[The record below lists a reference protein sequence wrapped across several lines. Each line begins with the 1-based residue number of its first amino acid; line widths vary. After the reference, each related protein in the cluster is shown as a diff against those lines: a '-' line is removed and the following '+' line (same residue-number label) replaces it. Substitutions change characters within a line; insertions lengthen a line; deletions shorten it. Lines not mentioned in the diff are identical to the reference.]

1 MARVSK
7 PALSPPAFATTVGGA
22 APTRASDPP
31 AMSVSRF
38 DKATENLV
46 RWSVRGEWMEWH
58 LDIYNAHVA
67 PVADTLDVSE
77 DEFEELLG
85 DVADMLGVFI
95 VEDFFTARFGE
106 DGEANVVDDYLKRR
120 GWRET
125 APGRRYLES
134 LRDSM
139 VSLHEVVGIDPGRSM
154 TVRDLIRGGEAV
166 TVHDKL
172 GSKLAAPWDR
182 LAARVVEVNGK
193 MYFTGA
199 VLRFRHELSLLFL
212 SMFDETA
219 TEMEEDIPEEA
230 RREIEESADIRSA
243 VREIILGGGAGAR
256 MFTHV
261 WLLDTILRAQAPLP
275 ELHNTDDEPIMFCRV
290 RFSVVG
296 DEAEVATMLDGIEC
310 FERDQEDEP
319 SWTWSVPGSPLH
331 RMAIRRRGDGVPESE
346 SVIGNTSLGH
356 AELNAGAVTLFVNS
370 CERAERGRDLLASCL
385 GDLVG
390 PPLTSHQDPER
401 ALEDHAGQSDVEPE
415 FPPDEAVQAIHSY
428 LDDYYRRI
436 LDDPHPSVDG
446 KTLRQAARTRKGREK
461 VIDWLKQL
469 ENTEYRRAAQQRHK
483 PYNASWIW
491 RELGIE
497 APE

>member
-1 MARVSK
+1 
-7 PALSPPAFATTVGGA
+7 
-22 APTRASDPP
+22 
-31 AMSVSRF
+31 MSASRF
-38 DKATENLV
+38 DKATENLL
-46 RWSVRGEWMEWH
+46 RWSARDEWMEWQ
-58 LDIYNAHVA
+58 LGIYDAHVA
-67 PVADTLDVSE
+67 PVADILDVSE
-77 DEFEELLG
+77 DEFEELTG
-85 DVADMLGVFI
+85 DAADMLGVFI

-106 DGEANVVDDYLKRR
+106 DGGMNVVDDYLKRR

-125 APGRRYLES
+125 APGRRYLEA
-134 LRDSM
+134 LRDST
-139 VSLHEVVGIDPGRSM
+139 VSLYEVVGIDPGRSM
-154 TVRDLIRGGEAV
+154 TVRDLIRGGDAL
-166 TVHDKL
+166 TVHEKL
-172 GSKLAAPWDR
+172 GSKSAAPWDR
-182 LAARVVEVNGK
+182 LAVRVVEVNGK

-230 RREIEESADIRSA
+230 LREIEESADIRSM
-243 VREIILGGGAGAR
+243 VREIILGGGTGAR

-261 WLLDTILRAQAPLP
+261 WLLDTILQAQAPLP
-275 ELHNTDDEPIMFCRV
+275 ALHNTDDEPIVFCRV
-290 RFSVVG
+290 RFPVVG

-310 FERDQEDEP
+310 FERDEDDEP

-331 RMAIRRRGDGVPESE
+331 RMALRRRGGEAPESE

-356 AELNAGAVTLFVNS
+356 AEMDAGAVTLFANS
-370 CERAERGRDLLASCL
+370 RERAERGRDLLASCL

-390 PPLTSHQDPER
+390 PPLISHEDPER
-401 ALEDHAGQSDVEPE
+401 ALEGHEGQSDAEPE
-415 FPPDEAVQAIHSY
+415 IPPGEAVQVVHSY

-446 KTLRQAARTRKGREK
+446 KTLRQAAGTRKGREK

-469 ENTEYRRAAQQRHK
+469 ENTEYRRAMQQRHK
-483 PYNASWIW
+483 PYDTGWIW

>member
-1 MARVSK
+1 
-7 PALSPPAFATTVGGA
+7 
-22 APTRASDPP
+22 
-31 AMSVSRF
+31 
-38 DKATENLV
+38 
-46 RWSVRGEWMEWH
+46 MEWQ

-67 PVADTLDVSE
+67 PVADILDVSE

-85 DVADMLGVFI
+85 DVADMLGVF
-95 VEDFFTARFGE
+95 VLEDFFTARFGE
-106 DGEANVVDDYLKRR
+106 DGEVNVVDDYLKRR

-134 LRDSM
+134 LRDST
-139 VSLHEVVGIDPGRSM
+139 VSLYEVVGIDPGRSM
-154 TVRDLIRGGEAV
+154 TVHDLIRGGDAV
-166 TVHDKL
+166 TVHEKL
-172 GSKLAAPWDR
+172 GSKSAAPWDR
-182 LAARVVEVNGK
+182 LAARVVQVNGK

-212 SMFDETA
+212 SVFDETA

-230 RREIEESADIRSA
+230 RKEIEESADIRST
-243 VREIILGGGAGAR
+243 VREIILGGGTGAR

-275 ELHNTDDEPIMFCRV
+275 ALHNTDDEPIMFCRV
-290 RFSVVG
+290 RFPVVG
-296 DEAEVATMLDGIEC
+296 DEAEVATMLNGIEC
-310 FERDQEDEP
+310 FERDEENEP

-331 RMAIRRRGDGVPESE
+331 RMAIRRRGGEAPESE

-370 CERAERGRDLLASCL
+370 RERAERGRNLLASCL

-390 PPLTSHQDPER
+390 PPLIAHRDPER
-401 ALEDHAGQSDVEPE
+401 ALYEQAGQSDVEQE
-415 FPPDEAVQAIHSY
+415 IPPDEAVQVIHSY

-446 KTLRQAARTRKGREK
+446 KTLQQAARTTKGREK

-483 PYNASWIW
+483 PYNTSWIW
-491 RELGIE
+491 RELGVE

>member
-1 MARVSK
+1 
-7 PALSPPAFATTVGGA
+7 
-22 APTRASDPP
+22 
-31 AMSVSRF
+31 MSVSRF
-38 DKATENLV
+38 DKATENLL
-46 RWSVRGEWMEWH
+46 RWSARDEWVEWQ

-67 PVADTLDVSE
+67 PVADMLDVPE

-106 DGEANVVDDYLKRR
+106 DAEVNVVDDYLKRR

-139 VSLHEVVGIDPGRSM
+139 VSLYEVVGIDPGRSM
-154 TVRDLIRGGEAV
+154 TVRDLIRGGDAV
-166 TVHDKL
+166 TVHEKL
-172 GSKLAAPWDR
+172 GSKSAAPWDR

-193 MYFTGA
+193 MHFTGA
-199 VLRFRHELSLLFL
+199 ILRFRHELSLQFL
-212 SMFDETA
+212 SMFDEMA
-219 TEMEEDIPEEA
+219 TELEEDIPEEA
-230 RREIEESADIRSA
+230 LREFGQSADTRST
-243 VREIILGGGAGAR
+243 VREIILGGGPGAQ
-256 MFTHV
+256 MFTHT
-261 WLLDTILRAQAPLP
+261 WLLDTILQTRAPLP
-275 ELHNTDDEPIMFCRV
+275 ALHNTDDEPIVFCRV
-290 RFSVVG
+290 RFPVVG
-296 DEAEVATMLDGIEC
+296 DEAQVATMLDGLEC
-310 FERDQEDEP
+310 FERDEDDEQ

-331 RMAIRRRGDGVPESE
+331 RMALRRRGDEASESE

-356 AELNAGAVTLFVNS
+356 AEMNAGTLTLFVNS
-370 CERAERGRDLLASCL
+370 RERAERGQDLLASCL

-390 PPLTSHQDPER
+390 PPLISHQDPER
-401 ALEDHAGQSDVEPE
+401 AMEEEAGQSDVEPE
-415 FPPDEAVQAIHSY
+415 FPPEEAVQVIHTY

-446 KTLRQAARTRKGREK
+446 KTLRQAARTRKGRDK

-469 ENTEYRRAAQQRHK
+469 ENTEHRRAAQQGHK
-483 PYNASWIW
+483 PYDTSWMW

>member
-1 MARVSK
+1 
-7 PALSPPAFATTVGGA
+7 
-22 APTRASDPP
+22 
-31 AMSVSRF
+31 MSASRF
-38 DKATENLV
+38 DKATENLL
-46 RWSVRGEWMEWH
+46 RWSARNEWAEWQ
-58 LDIYNAHVA
+58 LGIYNAHVA
-67 PVADTLDVSE
+67 PVADILDVAE

-106 DGEANVVDDYLKRR
+106 DGEVNVVDDYLKRR

-125 APGRRYLES
+125 APGRSYLES
-134 LRDSM
+134 LRDST
-139 VSLHEVVGIDPGRSM
+139 VSLYEVVGIDTGRSM
-154 TVRDLIRGGEAV
+154 TVRDLIRGGDAV
-166 TVHDKL
+166 TVHEKL
-172 GSKLAAPWDR
+172 GSKSAAPWDR
-182 LAARVVEVNGK
+182 LAARVVEVNGR

-199 VLRFRHELSLLFL
+199 VLRCRHELSLLFL

-230 RREIEESADIRSA
+230 RREIEKSADIRSA
-243 VREIILGGGAGAR
+243 VREVMLGGAPGAQ

-261 WLLDTILRAQAPLP
+261 WLFDTLLQAQAPLP
-275 ELHNTDDEPIMFCRV
+275 ALHNTDDEPIVFCRV
-290 RFSVVG
+290 RFPVVG

-310 FERDQEDEP
+310 FERDEEDEA

-331 RMAIRRRGDGVPESE
+331 RMVARRRQHEAAEWG

-356 AELNAGAVTLFVNS
+356 AEINAGAVTLFVNS
-370 CERAERGRDLLASCL
+370 RERAERGRDLLASCL
-385 GDLVG
+385 GDLVET
-390 PPLTSHQDPER
+390 PLISHQDPER
-401 ALEDHAGQSDVEPE
+401 ALEDHAGQSDGEPE
-415 FPPDEAVQAIHSY
+415 FPPGEAVQVIHSY

-436 LDDPHPSVDG
+436 LDDPHPAMDG
-446 KTLRQAARTRKGREK
+446 KTLRQAARTKKGREK

-483 PYNASWIW
+483 PYDTGWIW

-497 APE
+497 TPQ